1 MEKKVGVGIGFWT
14 PMQDTKIRSTAKLLV
29 FAIIFLYLG
38 YRLIVLATESV
49 LPEQHR
55 QLRADGAIVKIIRAI
70 LPLKGVDIWKTKER

>member
-1 MEKKVGVGIGFWT
+1 MTFLLKRLRIISE
-14 PMQDTKIRSTAKLLV
+14 IRSTAKLLV

>member
-1 MEKKVGVGIGFWT
+1 
-14 PMQDTKIRSTAKLLV
+14 
-29 FAIIFLYLG
+29 LG